1 MTNRISEALAALVFR
16 SGRGFSMAH
25 DSGWSSRRVVMSS
38 VIALLSIFCI
48 AAAHSQISEDTRRA
62 ARNSLGREVT
72 ETRARGTPQ
81 PISPRATEGVTR
93 VDNPFTNLEVA
104 PASILLPLA
113 PPQQPKGYVLRTGE
127 PIHTELKGWAER
139 YGWEFYWYHA
149 SSWTT
154 LRETSIDKVSV
165 EDAVGVV
172 IDILRSEGKPVQ
184 LRISDG
190 NHVMEV
196 LSTEVRN
203 D

>member
-1 MTNRISEALAALVFR
+1 MTNRISEALAALVCR
-16 SGRGFSMAH
+16 SRRGFSMAH
-25 DSGWSSRRVVMSS
+25 DPGWSPRRVVMGS
-38 VIALLSIFCI
+38 VIALLSMFCI

-62 ARNSLGREVT
+62 ARNSLGRDVT
-72 ETRARGTPQ
+72 ETRAQGTPR

-93 VDNPFTNLEVA
+93 VDKPFISLEVA
-104 PASILLPLA
+104 PASVLLPLA
-113 PPQQPKGYVLRTGE
+113 PPQPPKGYVLRTGE
-127 PIHTELKGWAER
+127 PIHTGLKGWAER
-139 YGWEFYWYHA
+139 YGWEFFWYHA

-165 EDAVGVV
+165 EDAIGEVV
-172 IDILRSEGKPVQ
+172 DILRSEGKPLQ
-184 LRISDG
+184 LRISGG